1 MDLAK
6 LTPLPYGVIRK
17 NQDVVDAF
25 TKTEEGITRL
35 QLTAK
40 AAAFLKLGWP
50 DATDEE
56 LDQHSPGAIEA
67 AAFALYKATF
77 ARPED
82 AAPVPQNP

>member
-1 MDLAK
+1 MEITK
-6 LTPLPYGVIRK
+6 LPPLPYGVIRK

-25 TKTEEGITRL
+25 TKTEPGITRL

-40 AAAFLKLGWP
+40 AVAFLKLGWP
-50 DATDEE
+50 DVTEEE
-56 LDQHSPGAIEA
+56 LDRHSPGAIEA